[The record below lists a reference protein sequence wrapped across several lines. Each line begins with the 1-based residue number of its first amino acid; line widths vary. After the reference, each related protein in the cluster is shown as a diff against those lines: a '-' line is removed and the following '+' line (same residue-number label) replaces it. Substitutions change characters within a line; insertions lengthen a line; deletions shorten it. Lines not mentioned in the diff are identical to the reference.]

1 MNAHKHLMPLEIS
14 FKHCDPAGI
23 VFYPRYVE
31 MLNDVVEH
39 WFQHALGCSFA
50 QLHLE
55 RALAIPVADL
65 HCGFIA
71 PSRLGDA
78 LEAELQVQRLGR
90 SSFTVVITLRHR
102 QQPANPRLAAE
113 LTAVFVDMGTLR
125 PVEIPADLRAA
136 MEAGNGQRPRA
147 NAAA

>member
-90 SSFTVVITLRHR
+90 SSFTVAITLRHR
-102 QQPANPRLAAE
+102 QHPRLAAE

-136 MEAGNGQRPRA
+136 MEAGSGQRPRA
-147 NAAA
+147 DAAA

>member
-1 MNAHKHLMPLEIS
+1 MATRQDLM
-14 FKHCDPAGI
+14 
-23 VFYPRYVE
+23 
-31 MLNDVVEH
+31 
-39 WFQHALGCSFA
+39 QTAL
-50 QLHLE
+50 L
-55 RALAIPVADL
+55 DL
-65 HCGFIA
+65 DGFIA

-90 SSFTVVITLRHR
+90 SSFTVAITLRHR

>member
-78 LEAELQVQRLGR
+78 LEAELQV
-90 SSFTVVITLRHR
+90 
-102 QQPANPRLAAE
+102 AAE
-113 LTAVFVDMGTLR
+113 TNTCNEPSATRYITVS
-125 PVEIPADLRAA
+125 PSPC
-136 MEAGNGQRPRA
+136 
-147 NAAA
+147 